1 MVKTTSEIQEKEIR
15 DYFYKDKPFL
25 RNMPKVAVIKAKRST
40 IIKDYARVM
49 QLADYKKHLP
59 KKQELILKLNLS
71 WSLYYPACSTQPWQ
85 LDGVL
90 NVLTK
95 DNYKIHPVENKTV
108 VTDVW
113 KGAQGNKWL
122 PILKKYNLK
131 YEPLTE
137 TEWIP
142 FKAKKPTPAID
153 HVFGDTFT
161 IPKIFLKKNILQLPT
176 LKTHGHTKLTVAIK
190 NAFGGLI
197 TTRRHHAHKMIH
209 EILVDLLQIQKEIHP
224 HLFAVADGTV
234 CGDGN
239 GPRTM
244 IPRIKNYI
252 LASADQVAIDAV
264 SAKMMGFDP
273 MKIKFL
279 RLAHDKSL
287 GCADLKQ
294 IEIVGENIEKVNFHF
309 KTGKSPVIYFD
320 QLLRKKIKFFEPLL
334 FHTPLF
340 NICIAGSYVYH
351 DYIWYPTIGKIR
363 INKFIKTEW
372 GSLFKKY

>member
-1 MVKTTSEIQEKEIR
+1 MS
-15 DYFYKDKPFL
+15 
-25 RNMPKVAVIKAKRST
+25 KVAVLKTTPKT
-40 IIKDYARVM
+40 VLKDYKKVM

-59 KKQELILKLNLS
+59 TKQELILKLNLS
-71 WSLYYPACSTQPWQ
+71 WSLYYPACSTEPWQ
-85 LDGVL
+85 LEGVVK
-90 NVLTK
+90 VLTK
-95 DNYKIHPVENKTV
+95 DKYKIHPVENKTV

-113 KGAQGNKWL
+113 EGAVGNKWL
-122 PILKKYNLK
+122 PILKKYNLQ

-137 TEWIP
+137 TPWIP
-142 FKAKKPTPAID
+142 FKAKKTTPALD

-161 IPKIFLKKNILQLPT
+161 IPQIFLKKNVLHLPT
-176 LKTHGHTKLTVAIK
+176 IKTHGHTQLTGAMK

-209 EILVDLLQIQKEIHP
+209 EVLVDLLTIQKEIHP
-224 HLFAVADGTV
+224 HQFAVMDGTV
-234 CGDGN
+234 CGNGN

-244 IPRIKNYI
+244 IPEIKNYI
-252 LASADQVAIDAV
+252 LASSDQVAIDAV

-279 RLAHDKSL
+279 KLAHDKGL

-294 IEIVGENIEKVNFHF
+294 IDLKGEDIKNVNFHF
-309 KTGKSPVIYFD
+309 STGKSPVIYFD

-340 NICIAGSYVYH
+340 SLCIAGSYIYH
-351 DYIWYPTIGKIR
+351 DYIWYPTIGEKR
-363 INKFIKTEW
+363 INQFMKTEW
-372 GSLFKKY
+372 GKLFQKY